1 MIPEDC
7 LFTEQ
12 HEWIRV
18 DGDSAVV
25 GITQYAA
32 DQLGDVTYVE
42 VPEEG
47 ADLTRGGV
55 LGTVESVKA
64 VSEIFAP
71 AGGTVTA
78 VNEQLE
84 DEPGIVNE
92 EPYGDGW
99 ICEMTLTD
107 KRELE
112 RLLDAAAYSELIE
125 NL

>member
-18 DGDSAVV
+18 EGDSAVV

-92 EPYGDGW
+92 DPYGDGW